1 MAVELSKLKDNLFDA
16 LQSCVKEY
24 RRVESVLDKLSSLS
38 YQLERLQDAL
48 KKLKVQKRYGC
59 GVHYAGCW
67 WASDT
72 ASCCPDTCPGTD
84 SAFTYERV
92 NDAMRAL
99 VSMLR
104 PDATADSTNE
114 VDNACA
120 RLRRSFAEIRA
131 CRGEKSTRRRG
142 EGRAGI

>member
-1 MAVELSKLKDNLFDA
+1 
-16 LQSCVKEY
+16 
-24 RRVESVLDKLSSLS
+24 
-38 YQLERLQDAL
+38 
-48 KKLKVQKRYGC
+48 
-59 GVHYAGCW
+59 
-67 WASDT
+67 
-72 ASCCPDTCPGTD
+72 
-84 SAFTYERV
+84 
-92 NDAMRAL
+92 MRAL

-142 EGRAGI
+142 EGRAGIWVPRPGFEDSYGWGHQI